1 MSQVSA
7 GKGTAPVAFYDT
19 AGKIIHHSRLCGLEA
34 HSFARHS
41 ARFGRCVDLRG
52 GERASASD
60 WYGSLVCG
68 DFTDFGLPE
77 EAAILAEDIKAHVR
91 IPVIGVVGNHDFES
105 GKIAEVQSI
114 IEEAEVSFLDGETAE
129 VRGVGFAGV
138 CGFGGGFGHQMLNAW
153 GEPLIKAF
161 VQEAID
167 HSLRLEKALTRL
179 KTEKRVVL
187 LHYSPIRD
195 TVQGE
200 NPELFPF
207 LGASRFEATIDRF
220 EISAVF
226 HRHAHHGTHQGKT
239 AKNVQVFIIM

>member
-68 DFTDFGLPE
+68 DFTDFGLPG
-77 EAAILAEDIKAHVR
+77 EAVISAEDIKAHVR

-114 IEEAEVSFLDGETAE
+114 IEEAEVSFTD
-129 VRGVGFAGV
+129 
-138 CGFGGGFGHQMLNAW
+138 HQ
-153 GEPLIKAF
+153 
-161 VQEAID
+161 
-167 HSLRLEKALTRL
+167 
-179 KTEKRVVL
+179 KTELACPLAFDRQAIL
-187 LHYSPIRD
+187 NNFLRSLISGCPRFQRD
-195 TVQGE
+195 QLNTQI
-200 NPELFPF
+200 L
-207 LGASRFEATIDRF
+207 
-220 EISAVF
+220 
-226 HRHAHHGTHQGKT
+226 
-239 AKNVQVFIIM
+239 